1 MVTKKS
7 VTADMVVRK
16 TVGFDIDFA
25 SSSPA
30 TDSLLNRSIMKEAE
44 KTELI
49 CPNSSDAL
57 NALVP
62 ETIVTGC
69 SFSGPYIRVYK

>member
-7 VTADMVVRK
+7 VTVDMVVRK
-16 TVGFDIDFA
+16 TVGLDIDFV
-25 SSSPA
+25 SSSAA
-30 TDSLLNRSIMKEAE
+30 TDSLLNRSIMNEAE

-49 CPNSSDAL
+49 CPNSSDPL

-62 ETIVTGC
+62 ETTVTGC
-69 SFSGPYIRVYK
+69 SFSGPYILVYK